1 MNGQALC
8 SPSAQCS
15 VLYYLATVLSITL
28 PAKFVVSFVIRVFS
42 LTLSVIV
49 NNVP

>member
-15 VLYYLATVLSITL
+15 VLYYLVTVLNIIL
-28 PAKFVVSFVIRVFS
+28 PAKSVVGFAIRVFFF
-42 LTLSVIV
+42 
-49 NNVP
+49 NVVCNL